1 MDTWSIQ
8 NINEKDTQLRR
19 SNLMVSSDF
28 QGSGVEALIK
38 KKTYPHVPNDIYPPR
53 GRTGHISGG
62 QFGTMNQKS

>member
-38 KKTYPHVPNDIYPPR
+38 KKNHILMYP
-53 GRTGHISGG
+53 
-62 QFGTMNQKS
+62 MKSIHPEDAPVTTFLEGSLAQ

>member
-38 KKTYPHVPNDIYPPR
+38 KKKRILMYP
-53 GRTGHISGG
+53 
-62 QFGTMNQKS
+62 MKSIHPEDAPATTFPEGSLAQ

>member
-1 MDTWSIQ
+1 
-8 NINEKDTQLRR
+8 
-19 SNLMVSSDF
+19 MVSSDF

-38 KKTYPHVPNDIYPPR
+38 KKPYPHVPNDIYPPR